1 MTGLFISFEGPEG
14 SGKST
19 QITRLAARLEAAG
32 VSHTLTR
39 EPGGTPLGSRIREI
53 VLLDPD
59 LDVNPLSEFLLYSAS
74 RAQLVQDVI
83 RPCLQLGEVVIC
95 DRYADSSAAY
105 QGAGRGLDPRLVG
118 DVTWE
123 VTGGLLPHIT
133 VLLDL
138 DPAVGLG
145 RAAARGQPDR
155 LERADLAFHMRVRQG
170 FLNIAANAPER
181 FLVLDAAQSAD
192 ILEQQI
198 WQAVKAT
205 LLAMGKSAEL

>member
-138 DPAVGLG
+138 DSAVGLG

-155 LERADLAFHMRVRQG
+155 LERADLAFHVRVRQG